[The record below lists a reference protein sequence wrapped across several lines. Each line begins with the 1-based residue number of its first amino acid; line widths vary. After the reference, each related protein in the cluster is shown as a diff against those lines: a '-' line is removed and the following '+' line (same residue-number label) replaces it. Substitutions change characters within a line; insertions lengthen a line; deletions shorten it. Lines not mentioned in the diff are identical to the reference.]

1 MPRDY
6 KKNPPRRGSQC
17 RCRGWFFGGLIAG
30 VLLTAMIY
38 YQFVIPSDNKHEKTV
53 KKVKSASITAEKP
66 RFDFYTILPE
76 MEVEVAD
83 DEVVPDSKAKVRR
96 SRIVAKEKPVSTV
109 PRARQE
115 RKLVGNKL
123 YMLQVASFR
132 QVRDAD
138 KLKAKLALKGIET
151 RIEKVSINDRQTYHR
166 VRVGPFRGEQ
176 RMKQVRSRL
185 RKLGLR
191 SIVIRL
197 KKVPK

>member
-6 KKNPPRRGSQC
+6 KKNPPRRGQQC

-30 VLLTAMIY
+30 VLLTAMIC
-38 YQFVIPSDNKHEKTV
+38 YQFVIPSDNGR
-53 KKVKSASITAEKP
+53 KKPRNKQGSAPIAAEKP

-76 MEVEVAD
+76 MEVKVAD
-83 DEVVPDSKAKVRR
+83 EATPEAKPKKPRAKVK
-96 SRIVAKEKPVSTV
+96 AEKKPAATL
-109 PRARQE
+109 PTARKDRQP
-115 RKLVGNKL
+115 VGNKL

-132 QVRDAD
+132 QARDAD
-138 KLKAKLALKGIET
+138 KLKARLAFKGIET

-166 VRVGPFRGEQ
+166 VRAGPFRGEQ
-176 RMKQVRSRL
+176 RMKQVRARL

-197 KKVPK
+197 KKVSK